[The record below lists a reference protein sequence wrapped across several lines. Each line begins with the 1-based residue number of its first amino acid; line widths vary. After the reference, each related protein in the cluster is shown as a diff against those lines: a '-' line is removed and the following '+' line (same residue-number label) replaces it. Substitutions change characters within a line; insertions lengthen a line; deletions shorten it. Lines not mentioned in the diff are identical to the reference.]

1 MLLIHHPNYRTNLE
15 IAFLCHV
22 LPTIRTISRGRQVL
36 VGEIVTM
43 TPEEAGA
50 VIDVVVD
57 VEVEADEVTA
67 ADSVRIEDSQIDHLI
82 LIAVI
87 KDGDHLV
94 AEVVVGDQM
103 TEIKDRRQDHVEEIM
118 YGVMTT
124 TTNAVAIVDH
134 VVAAEVVVVA
144 MISVAEVVD
153 VVVAVE
159 EAAVAEMEDHG
170 AEIEIAV
177 VVVVEALQVYH
188 EFTIHLH
195 HAVEALGEI
204 DLHLE
209 WNDVNHHH
217 HHLVNLRHAVVVVV
231 DGAMHLL
238 QQVAPVVVEAVGAV
252 VRRVE
257 NHHLA
262 APDGAVVAVVV
273 KPHQESL
280 LLIEVNHRVVVVD
293 GVRQRN
299 HLGQHHGDHQ
309 PKNRKKKNPKVG
321 EVQALQLPVP
331 NLQLVGK
338 NHQPE
343 NSPLRIHLVTTK
355 PCRFSVYYTCRLT

>member
-1 MLLIHHPNYRTNLE
+1 
-15 IAFLCHV
+15 
-22 LPTIRTISRGRQVL
+22 
-36 VGEIVTM
+36 
-43 TPEEAGA
+43 
-50 VIDVVVD
+50 
-57 VEVEADEVTA
+57 
-67 ADSVRIEDSQIDHLI
+67 
-82 LIAVI
+82 
-87 KDGDHLV
+87 
-94 AEVVVGDQM
+94 
-103 TEIKDRRQDHVEEIM
+103 M

-153 VVVAVE
+153 AVAAAE

-217 HHLVNLRHAVVVVV
+217 HHLVNLQHAVAVVV

-257 NHHLA
+257 NHHQA
-262 APDGAVVAVVV
+262 ALDGVVVAVVV
-273 KPHQESL
+273 KLHQESL
-280 LLIEVNHRVVVVD
+280 LLIGVNHRVVVVD
-293 GVRQRN
+293 GVHQRN

>member
-1 MLLIHHPNYRTNLE
+1 
-15 IAFLCHV
+15 
-22 LPTIRTISRGRQVL
+22 
-36 VGEIVTM
+36 
-43 TPEEAGA
+43 
-50 VIDVVVD
+50 
-57 VEVEADEVTA
+57 
-67 ADSVRIEDSQIDHLI
+67 
-82 LIAVI
+82 
-87 KDGDHLV
+87 
-94 AEVVVGDQM
+94 
-103 TEIKDRRQDHVEEIM
+103 
-118 YGVMTT
+118 MTT

-153 VVVAVE
+153 AVAAAE

-217 HHLVNLRHAVVVVV
+217 HHLVNLQHAVAVVV
-231 DGAMHLL
+231 DGATHLL

-257 NHHLA
+257 NHHQA
-262 APDGAVVAVVV
+262 ALDGVVAVVV
-273 KPHQESL
+273 KLHQESL
-280 LLIEVNHRVVVVD
+280 LLIGVNHRVVVVD

-299 HLGQHHGDHQ
+299 H
-309 PKNRKKKNPKVG
+309 RKKKNPKVG